1 MKLRNLIDLIK
12 SKYHYLGVMKNIL
25 ILVGV
30 LLLSY
35 STWAQSSKGDL
46 KKKYLG
52 FYEGKM
58 NGYYLSDG
66 LATVPVDESKCRVV
80 LQPNK
85 LTFALD
91 DQAKSGSYSV
101 LMQTKEYAVLEVT
114 YENDPIRDRFVLPKK
129 GKILNREGLTP
140 QPNVTLNKVK
150 K

>member
-12 SKYHYLGVMKNIL
+12 LKYHYLGAMKNIL
-25 ILVGV
+25 ILVGA

-35 STWAQSSKGDL
+35 TTWAQSSKGDL

-52 FYEGKM
+52 IYEGKM
-58 NGYYLSDG
+58 DGYYLTDG
-66 LATVPVDESKCRVV
+66 LATVPVEESKCRVV

-85 LTFALD
+85 LTLALD
-91 DQAKSGSYSV
+91 DQAKSGSYSI

-114 YENDPIRDRFVLPKK
+114 YENDLIRDRYVLPKK
-129 GKILNREGLTP
+129 GKTLNREGLTP
-140 QPNVTLNKVK
+140 QPNVRLNKVK